1 VIDFRYHLV
10 SIIAIFFAL
19 AAGIVLGAGPLGDQA
34 DENLGD
40 QLAEFRQQNDELRQE
55 RDAVQAELDRQN
67 EFIDEMAPRSVN
79 GELSGR
85 HIAMI
90 ALPGSEPDDVDAVQ
104 EILTQAGA
112 ITDLRVRIEPAW
124 TDPDSED
131 LLDDLAATYVS
142 SGTALDETSDS
153 YARGATVLA
162 SSIMA
167 QVDVTEIGPPSLE
180 PLNTDTLAAYESG
193 GLITLEEESPSRATL
208 AVFVAGGISGDDAG
222 DRVQHLVSV
231 AHAVD
236 VAGEGVVV
244 AGPASIA
251 EDGGVLA
258 LIRDTEVSDDV
269 STVDTVNS
277 PGGRVGVVFAMVQ
290 QVAGASGQYGQVG
303 AADGLVPP
311 APEAFEPGDDPTDEP
326 TNESTEDSDSGDE
339 PGSGDDGT
347 ANDDDSSSEDGDITE
362 VGSDDSEG
370 E

>member
-55 RDAVQAELDRQN
+55 RDAAQAEVDRQN
-67 EFIDEMAPRSVN
+67 EYIDEMAPRSVN

-85 HIAMI
+85 HIAVI

-104 EILTQAGA
+104 AILTQAGA
-112 ITDLRVRIEPAW
+112 VTDLRLRIEPAW

-193 GLITLEEESPSRATL
+193 GLISLEEESPSRATL
-208 AVFVAGGISGDDAG
+208 AVLVAGGISGDDAA
-222 DRVQHLVSV
+222 DRVQHLVSL
-231 AHAVD
+231 AQAVD

-244 AGPASIA
+244 AGPGSIA

-258 LIRDTEVSDDV
+258 VIRETDVSDDV

-290 QVAGASGQYGQVG
+290 QAAGVSGQYGLVG

-311 APEAFEPGDDPTDEP
+311 APEADEPGD
-326 TNESTEDSDSGDE
+326 ESTEDPDSGDE
-339 PGSGDDGT
+339 PGSGDEDGT
-347 ANDDDSSSEDGDITE
+347 ANDDDSGSEDGDITE
-362 VGSDDSEG
+362 AGSDDSEG